1 MLRGQGVGATGA
13 ALGAKLPAQLTAM
26 GEPSP
31 GLRLSPRSKWA
42 ILKSETT
49 GEWKT
54 PNLPPTQPPSILTI
68 T

>member
-1 MLRGQGVGATGA
+1 MLRGQGAGSMGA
-13 ALGAKLPAQLTAM
+13 ALGAKLPAQFTAM

-31 GLRLSPRSKWA
+31 GLRLGPRSKWA
-42 ILKSETT
+42 ILKSETS

-54 PNLPPTQPPSILTI
+54 PNLPPTQLPSISTI